1 VAVAA
6 TANVASPLPTVV
18 HASKTVMIP
27 KTPAINGQRTA
38 NLFLVFIA
46 LAPKRLSLKDLSPL
60 FHHSTSILIDDSTLW
75 VTIFG
80 CPGLGG
86 MASSGRN
93 SLPRGALAP
102 FAKRLKNSCEFA
114 KPVLTAR

>member
-1 VAVAA
+1 
-6 TANVASPLPTVV
+6 
-18 HASKTVMIP
+18 M
-27 KTPAINGQRTA
+27 
-38 NLFLVFIA
+38 
-46 LAPKRLSLKDLSPL
+46 
-60 FHHSTSILIDDSTLW
+60 
-75 VTIFG
+75 FG

-114 KPVLTAR
+114 KPVLSLSKYSRLSFWGFPLETVEPFFQAQNL